1 MDFDLTSE
9 QQAIAKLC
17 REFAEGEIAPH
28 AAEWDARAE
37 FPLATIRKMGELGLL
52 GLPFPE
58 KYGGAGADTLS
69 YALAVMEIGR
79 ADASVG
85 ITMAAHVS
93 LGSQPFFQFGTEEQ
107 KERFLVPAARGEQL
121 WAFGL
126 TEPQAGS
133 DAGATRTTATL
144 RDGRWVING
153 SKCFI
158 TNAGTPMTGGVTITA
173 VTGRGPDGKAEI
185 SNIIVPQD
193 TPGYRRSEPYK
204 KMGWRASDTRELSF
218 DGAEVPEENLLGRRG
233 KGFRQFLEILDGG
246 RISVGALSVGLAQA
260 CYDAASRYAKERHQ
274 FGRPIASFQAV
285 QFQLVDMAVEIEL
298 ARSAVLKAA
307 WLKDQGRDFA
317 TAAAMAKL
325 FSGEVSRRAANAA
338 VQIHGGYGFMDEYP
352 VSRYWRDC
360 KINEIGEGT
369 NEIQRMVIARQLGLS
384 GEDGS

>member
-1 MDFDLTSE
+1 MDFDLTPE
-9 QQAIAKLC
+9 QLDVQKLC
-17 REFAEGEIAPH
+17 REFAEAEIAPH
-28 AAEWDARAE
+28 AEAWDAKAE
-37 FPLATIRKMGELGLL
+37 FPLDVVRKMASLGLL

-58 KYGGAGADTLS
+58 KYGGSGADTIS

-79 ADASVG
+79 ADAAVG

-93 LGSQPFFQFGTEEQ
+93 LGSQPFMQFGTEAQ
-107 KERFLVPAARGEQL
+107 KQKYLVPLARGEQL

-133 DAGATRTTATL
+133 DAGATKSTAQL
-144 RDGRWVING
+144 RDGQWVIDG
-153 SKCFI
+153 TKCFI

-173 VTGRGPDGKAEI
+173 VTGSSPDCKVEI

-193 TPGYRRSEPYK
+193 TPGYSRAKPYK
-204 KMGWRASDTRELSF
+204 KMGWRASDTRELHF
-218 DGAEVPEENLLGRRG
+218 ENARVPEENLLGPRG
-233 KGFRQFLEILDGG
+233 KGFQQFLQILDAG

-260 CYDAASRYAKERHQ
+260 CYDASAKYAKERVQ
-274 FGRPIASFQAV
+274 FGKPISKFQAV
-285 QFQLVDMAVEIEL
+285 QFQLVDMAVEIDL
-298 ARSAVLKAA
+298 ARTAVLKAA

-325 FSGEVSRRAANAA
+325 HSGEVSRRCANAA

-369 NEIQRMVIARQLGLS
+369 NEVQRMVIARQLGF
-384 GEDGS
+384 